1 MKSFK
6 YFESEH
12 KTACINTCLTVRTLA
27 DRNPLLHLS
36 PALSKQTTH
45 ALFLDTENHD

>member
-12 KTACINTCLTVRTLA
+12 NTACINTCLTVRTLA
-27 DRNPLLHLS
+27 FIKTWLHLS
-36 PALSKQTTH
+36 PALSSQTTR